1 MKRVLITGAH
11 GLLGQKAAICFGR
24 ESDAEI
30 LLADLTRETPFP
42 PPRFDYMQLDITE
55 RADVKSLVSSFRPD
69 VILHTAALTDVDL
82 CESERERTWRVN
94 VDGLKNLI
102 IPARRLEGCHLMLL
116 STDYVFDGRTGGYSE
131 ESRPNPVN
139 YYGKTKLA
147 AENALR
153 LSGVR
158 HTIIRTQ
165 LLYGT
170 GIGVRQNFVLWALE
184 MLGRRKSF
192 GVVEDQ
198 TGNPTFVDD
207 LAYALFKLAEQRKE
221 GLFHVAGTEALSRH
235 AFACRIA
242 RAFGFDEAMIRPIR
256 TAELHQAA
264 QRPADSTFVTLKFE
278 SEFGFRLSAVDQ
290 GLERLQDQYREGAE
304 FLNHIARNPRDSER

>member
-30 LLADLTRETPFP
+30 LLADLGRETFFA
-42 PPRFDYMQLDITE
+42 PPRYDYMQLDITE
-55 RADVKSLVSSFRPD
+55 RADVKSIVSSFRPD
-69 VILHTAALTDVDL
+69 IILHTAALTDVDL

-102 IPARRLEGCHLMLL
+102 IPARRLDQCHLIFL
-116 STDYVFDGRTGGYSE
+116 STDYVFDGRSSGYSE
-131 ESRPNPVN
+131 DSRPNPIN

-153 LSGVR
+153 LSGVP
-158 HTIIRTQ
+158 HAIIRTQ

-170 GIGVRQNFVLWALE
+170 GIAIRRNFVLWALE

-192 GVVEDQ
+192 PVVDDQ

-221 GLFHVAGTEALSRH
+221 GLYHVAGSEALSRH
-235 AFACRIA
+235 ALACRIA
-242 RAFGFDEAMIRPIR
+242 GAFGFDETMIRRVR
-256 TAELHQAA
+256 TADLHQAA
-264 QRPADSTFVTLKFE
+264 QRPANSTFVTLKFE

-290 GLERLQDQYREGAE
+290 GLQRLQDQYREGAE
-304 FLNHIARNPRDSER
+304 FLNHLTRNARNSER